1 MAEPRTL
8 TPDDAPLSRA
18 ADVRAEQP
26 GNAATVERIVLQA
39 FGPGRFAKTAERL
52 REGADIEAG
61 FVACLDGR
69 IVGSVRLWRI
79 RVGETPCLFLGPIAV
94 ERSERSEGLGAAL
107 VQACIDHARASG
119 SAGILLVGDAP
130 YFGRFG
136 FARIGGVNMPGPVD
150 PARLLWLPIGVE
162 AVAGSVSS
170 A

>member
-1 MAEPRTL
+1 MAEPRTQ
-8 TPDDAPLSRA
+8 TPDGKPLFGGA
-18 ADVRAEQP
+18 VVRAEQA
-26 GNAATVERIVLQA
+26 GDAAALDRIVLQA

-69 IVGSVRLWRI
+69 VIGSVRLWRI

-94 ERSERSEGLGAAL
+94 ERSERSEGVGAAL
-107 VQACIDHARASG
+107 VEACVGQAHANR

-136 FARIGGVNMPGPVD
+136 FGRIEGVRLPGPVD
-150 PARLLWLPIGVE
+150 PARLLWLPVDRE
-162 AVAGSVSS
+162 TVAGPVTIG
-170 A
+170 